1 MNQPQKVWD
10 PLVRVFH
17 WTLALCVLANF
28 FLLEAGEVP
37 HRYTGYLACILV
49 LIRIVWGFVGTRY
62 ARFSDFFPTP
72 AKIRHHIREVRAGHP
87 DPYLGHNPL
96 GAVMMLALL
105 MLVLS
110 MGVTGWM
117 MGTDQFYEVEWVKQL
132 HEGIANFMML
142 CVGLHVAA
150 AVAMSRLTKVNL
162 VRAMVTG
169 IKQKTA
175 KS

>member
-1 MNQPQKVWD
+1 MSQTEKVWD
-10 PLVRVFH
+10 PLVRIFH
-17 WTLALCVLANF
+17 WTLAICVLANF

-37 HRYTGYLACILV
+37 HRYTGYLACGLV
-49 LIRIVWGFVGTRY
+49 LLRIIWGFIGTRY

-72 AKIRHHIREVRAGHP
+72 AKIRRHLAEVRAGQP
-87 DPYLGHNPL
+87 DPHPGHNPL

-105 MLVLS
+105 ALVLS

-132 HEGIANFMML
+132 HEGIANFMMA
-142 CVGLHVAA
+142 CVGLHVAG
-150 AVAMSRLTKVNL
+150 AVVMSRLSGINL

-169 IKQKTA
+169 VKQKHTG
-175 KS
+175 S